1 MPDVLPHPI
10 FQPPIFLP
18 PDIVVIG
25 GGLAGSEAAW
35 QLAERC
41 LGLRVRL
48 YEMRP
53 AVQTPAHTTGRL
65 AEVVCSNSF
74 GGEGEE
80 SAAGILKAELALGR
94 SLILECAHASRVPAG
109 GALAVD
115 RDRFA
120 ELVSARV
127 GSHPRIELIREEAV
141 NLPELASEG
150 SASPPCIVAT
160 GPLTS
165 SAMAG
170 ALRARVGGEGYL
182 SFFDAVA
189 PIVTRE
195 SVNMEKAYAAGR
207 YGRGSDYVNCPMNKE
222 EYRAFYEFLIRAER
236 VRPHEFERGMLFE
249 KDAWFEGCMPI
260 EEMASRGADT
270 LRFGPMK
277 PVGLPDPR
285 TGREPW
291 AVVQLRQDNSEGTL
305 LNLVGFQTG
314 LKWGAQSALVRMIPG
329 LEDADIV
336 RFGVMHRNIYVNAP
350 AVLDAHL
357 RLKEKDGS
365 FSNSRL
371 FLAGQ
376 ITGVEGYMES
386 TAMGLV
392 AGVNAAC
399 LLQGR
404 PLPLWPRETAIG
416 SLLHYLQDTGKERA
430 LVSTG
435 SRASGPC
442 GKKNFQPMNANLGL
456 FPSLP
461 QKVKDKKQK
470 ARMLHD
476 QAMAASR
483 AFWESSS
490 VPTKFE
496 SSESSESFY

>member
-1 MPDVLPHPI
+1 MENSSGGGL
-10 FQPPIFLP
+10 FLSDIAARDIAV
-18 PDIVVIG
+18 PDITVIG

-35 QLAERC
+35 QLAER
-41 LGLRVRL
+41 GFRVRL

-53 AVQTPAHTTGRL
+53 FVQTPAHGTGRL

-94 SLILECAHASRVPAG
+94 SLILECARAARVPAG

-120 ELVSARV
+120 ERVTARV
-127 GSHPRIELIREEAV
+127 ESHPRVELVREEAAG
-141 NLPELASEG
+141 LPEAGL
-150 SASPPCIVAT
+150 CIAAT

-165 SAMAG
+165 SAMAE
-170 ALRARVGGEGYL
+170 ALRAKIGKDYL

-195 SVNMEKAYAAGR
+195 SVDMEKAYAAGR
-207 YGRGSDYVNCPMNKE
+207 YGRGSDYLNCPLNKE
-222 EYRAFYEFLIRAER
+222 EYLAFYGFLTRAER
-236 VRPHEFERGMLFE
+236 ARPHEFERGMRFG
-249 KDAWFEGCMPI
+249 KDSWFEGCMPI
-260 EEMASRGADT
+260 EEMASRGTDT

-285 TGREPW
+285 TGREPY
-291 AVVQLRQDNSEGTL
+291 AAVQLRQDNSEGTL

-314 LKWGAQSALVRMIPG
+314 LKWGEQARLIRMIPG
-329 LEDADIV
+329 LENADIV

-350 AVLDAHL
+350 AVLDSHL
-357 RLKEKDGS
+357 RLRNGEG
-365 FSNSRL
+365 RV

-386 TAMGLV
+386 TAMGLA
-392 AGVNAAC
+392 AGVNAAR

-416 SLLHYLQDTGKERA
+416 SLLHYLQD
-430 LVSTG
+430 
-435 SRASGPC
+435 SG
-442 GKKNFQPMNANLGL
+442 GDEKGRKNFQPMNMNLGL
-456 FPSLP
+456 FPAFP
-461 QKVKDKKQK
+461 QKIRDKKQK
-470 ARMLHD
+470 ARMFYER
-476 QAMAASR
+476 AAAASR
-483 AFWESSS
+483 AFWEAGEN
-490 VPTKFE
+490 PGA
-496 SSESSESFY
+496 